1 VDAVAV
7 IDELKIEYVPVDEV
21 MLHPD
26 NPNNGDMEAISESI
40 RVNGL
45 YQPIIVQKSTG
56 LILAGNHRYM
66 ALAAQGNAEVPVIY
80 VDVDDQAAKK
90 IMLADNRTARLGQDD
105 PGLLAAMLEEITAT
119 DEGNTALLG
128 TGYSEQEAH
137 DIIAVALN
145 PDALDLS
152 STLDDEPDDVPDS
165 VRHRQNYE
173 IDVLEHDDRGRPT
186 VLSIFKGDGKH
197 ITKGDYNAIR
207 TALGMGP
214 ASPEQLDEIG
224 GYQ

>member
-1 VDAVAV
+1 M

-26 NPNNGDMEAISESI
+26 NPNNGDMDAISESI

-45 YQPIIVQKSTG
+45 YQPIIVQKSSG

-105 PGLLAAMLEEITAT
+105 PGLLAAMLEEITST
-119 DEGNTALLG
+119 DEGNLALVG
-128 TGYSEQEAH
+128 TGYTDQEKD
-137 DIIAVALN
+137 DIIAAALN
-145 PDALDLS
+145 PGDLELS
-152 STLDDEPDDVPDS
+152 SVLDEPDNVPDS
-165 VRHRQNYE
+165 VRFRQNFE
-173 IDVLEHDDRGRPT
+173 IDVLEHDDKGRPT
-186 VLSIFKGDGKH
+186 VLSIFKNDGKH
-197 ITKGDYNAIR
+197 ITKGDYNALR
-207 TALGMGP
+207 KALGMAP
-214 ASPEQLDEIG
+214 ASPEELDEIG